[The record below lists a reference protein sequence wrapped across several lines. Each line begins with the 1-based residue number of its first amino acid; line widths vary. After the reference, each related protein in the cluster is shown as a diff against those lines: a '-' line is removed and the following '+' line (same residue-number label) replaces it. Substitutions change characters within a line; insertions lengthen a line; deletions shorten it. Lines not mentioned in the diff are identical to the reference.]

1 VEDTVSSDN
10 PAVDL
15 MRAAATVVALAL
27 VAAATGCSLH
37 NPYPV
42 GSFERGAYYAERGNN
57 VEAVA
62 ALETFVRNN
71 PTDSLAAEAQYLK
84 GMTYM
89 DMGEYPLAAV
99 EFQILRKDYP
109 TAERVEDAFFAE
121 GMAYFNQVGS
131 VERDMTGAYEAR
143 EHFLKFLENYP
154 RSPRVAEVHTVLGQI
169 SDLLVEKRLKQA
181 QVYRQLGRHE
191 AVALTLDDVLANEP
205 GSSLL
210 DRVLWERAKAAERLE
225 DVDTAR
231 DMYER
236 LQREYP
242 ESGLAKQAGGALR
255 KLEGRGDADD
265 ESSG

>member
-1 VEDTVSSDN
+1 VEDTLSAHN

-15 MRAAATVVALAL
+15 IRAAAAVAVLAA
-27 VAAATGCSLH
+27 VTAGAGCSLH
-37 NPYPV
+37 NPYPA

-62 ALETFVRNN
+62 ALESFVRNN

-143 EHFLKFLENYP
+143 EHFLKFLETYP
-154 RSPRVAEVHTVLGQI
+154 RSPRVAEVHEVLGQI

-181 QVYRQLGRHE
+181 HVYRQLGRHE
-191 AVALTLDDVLANEP
+191 AVALTLDDLLVNEP

-210 DRVLWERAKAAERLE
+210 DRVLWERAKAAERLD

-231 DMYER
+231 ETYER
-236 LQREYP
+236 LEREFP
-242 ESGLAKQAGGALR
+242 DSKWAGQAAGALR
-255 KLEGRGDADD
+255 RLKGSGDPDD
-265 ESSG
+265 EPTG